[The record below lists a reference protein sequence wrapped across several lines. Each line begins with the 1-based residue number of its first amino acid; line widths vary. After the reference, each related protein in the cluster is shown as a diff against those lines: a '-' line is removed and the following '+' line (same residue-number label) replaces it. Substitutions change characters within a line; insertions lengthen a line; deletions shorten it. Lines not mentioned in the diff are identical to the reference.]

1 MFVGV
6 IMDVVDRLKLVIES
20 QGLSKQDFAESIGIK
35 PAFLSN
41 ILSRVCGLPEKR
53 ASIIC
58 DKYGISKSWLL
69 YGIGEMSN
77 IQEENNA
84 TLKETKKKLDII
96 FTLDPDKKEDAPR
109 FISTVA
115 SLIEVNPVLY
125 GALSQY
131 KGGNSTLKEAFS
143 DGVFDLLQRSPSDV
157 EALLS
162 GTYCSGPFNESIPN
176 NVNHKKD
183 VIDEKDSESGV
194 TLNNQLPE
202 KQKKAPRK
210 KK

>member
-1 MFVGV
+1 V
-6 IMDVVDRLKLVIES
+6 DVADRLNQVIAS
-20 QGLSKQDFAESIGIK
+20 LGLSKKAFAESIGIK

-41 ILSRVCGLPEKR
+41 ILSRDCGLPDKR
-53 ASIIC
+53 VSIIC
-58 DKYGISKSWLL
+58 DKYKINKVWLL
-69 YGIGEMSN
+69 HGFGEMSVMQN
-77 IQEENNA
+77 EKNN
-84 TLKETKKKLDII
+84 TIIDETVKILDII
-96 FTLDPDKKEDAPR
+96 STLDPDKKEDAPR
-109 FISTVA
+109 FISTA
-115 SLIEVNPVLY
+115 ANLIKVNPGLY
-125 GALSQY
+125 SELSRY
-131 KGGNSTLKEAFS
+131 KGGDSTLKEAFS
-143 DGVFDLLQRSPSDV
+143 DGVFDLLHRSPSDV

-183 VIDEKDSESGV
+183 VIAEKDSESSV